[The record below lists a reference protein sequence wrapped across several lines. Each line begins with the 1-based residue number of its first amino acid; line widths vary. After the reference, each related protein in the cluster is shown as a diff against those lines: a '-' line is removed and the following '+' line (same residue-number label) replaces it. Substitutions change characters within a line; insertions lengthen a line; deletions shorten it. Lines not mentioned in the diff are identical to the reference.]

1 MIRRPPRSTR
11 TDTLFPYTTLFRSG
25 IPSRSII
32 ITDIY
37 KEVSKPLVK
46 YRNEK
51 TPRFNP
57 DMMAQIK
64 AAVERKI
71 RATKPT
77 LIACSDPVAL
87 GLFMNWDQRS
97 ATIDKTR
104 GGVYDYDGIKVI
116 IVTPITA
123 INRQFDE
130 RMLKDDDGE
139 DIQSEPY
146 RIKNGAWIL
155 SRDWEKVGRY
165 YQGKQIGRA
174 SCR

>member
-1 MIRRPPRSTR
+1 
-11 TDTLFPYTTLFRSG
+11 
-25 IPSRSII
+25 
-32 ITDIY
+32 
-37 KEVSKPLVK
+37 
-46 YRNEK
+46 
-51 TPRFNP
+51 
-57 DMMAQIK
+57 MMAQIK

-165 YQGKQIGRA
+165 YQGKQRRSEEHTSELQSLMRISYAVFCLKKKKRTTINI
-174 SCR
+174 SNTTNNETK

>member
-1 MIRRPPRSTR
+1 
-11 TDTLFPYTTLFRSG
+11 
-25 IPSRSII
+25 
-32 ITDIY
+32 
-37 KEVSKPLVK
+37 
-46 YRNEK
+46 
-51 TPRFNP
+51 
-57 DMMAQIK
+57 MMAQIK

-130 RMLKDDDGE
+130 RSEEHTSELQSLMRISYAVFCLKKKTK
-139 DIQSEPY
+139 ST
-146 RIKNGAWIL
+146 RTKKVIK
-155 SRDWEKVGRY
+155 ETYK
-165 YQGKQIGRA
+165 
-174 SCR
+174 

>member
-1 MIRRPPRSTR
+1 
-11 TDTLFPYTTLFRSG
+11 
-25 IPSRSII
+25 
-32 ITDIY
+32 
-37 KEVSKPLVK
+37 
-46 YRNEK
+46 
-51 TPRFNP
+51 
-57 DMMAQIK
+57 MMAQIK

-123 INRQFDE
+123 INRQLDE
-130 RMLKDDDGE
+130 RMLKDRSKE
-139 DIQSEPY
+139 HTSELQSLM
-146 RIKNGAWIL
+146 RISYAVFCLK
-155 SRDWEKVGRY
+155 K
-165 YQGKQIGRA
+165 KKT
-174 SCR
+174 

>member
-1 MIRRPPRSTR
+1 MVNKHPVPFLYLTTTFRAIQFSLPPFNAITS
-11 TDTLFPYTTLFRSG
+11 LVV
-25 IPSRSII
+25 IPSRTII

-46 YRNEK
+46 YLNEK

-64 AAVERKI
+64 AAVERKT

-139 DIQSEPY
+139 DMQSEPK
-146 RIKNGAWIL
+146 RK
-155 SRDWEKVGRY
+155 
-165 YQGKQIGRA
+165 
-174 SCR
+174 

>member
-1 MIRRPPRSTR
+1 
-11 TDTLFPYTTLFRSG
+11 
-25 IPSRSII
+25 
-32 ITDIY
+32 
-37 KEVSKPLVK
+37 
-46 YRNEK
+46 
-51 TPRFNP
+51 
-57 DMMAQIK
+57 MMAQIK

-146 RIKNGAWIL
+146 RIKNGALIL

-165 YQGKQIGRA
+165 YQGKQRRLPPFEYSVTRTIDDLFAARDWLLQRSEEHTSELQSLMRISYA
-174 SCR
+174 VFCLKTKHKTTTRN

>member
-1 MIRRPPRSTR
+1 
-11 TDTLFPYTTLFRSG
+11 
-25 IPSRSII
+25 
-32 ITDIY
+32 
-37 KEVSKPLVK
+37 
-46 YRNEK
+46 
-51 TPRFNP
+51 
-57 DMMAQIK
+57 
-64 AAVERKI
+64 
-71 RATKPT
+71 
-77 LIACSDPVAL
+77 
-87 GLFMNWDQRS
+87 MNWDQRS

-165 YQGKQIGRA
+165 YQGKQRRLPPFEY
-174 SCR
+174 SVTRSEEHTSELQSLMR

>member
-11 TDTLFPYTTLFRSG
+11 TDTLFPYTALFR
-25 IPSRSII
+25 
-32 ITDIY
+32 T
-37 KEVSKPLVK
+37 
-46 YRNEK
+46 
-51 TPRFNP
+51 
-57 DMMAQIK
+57 AQIK

-139 DIQSEPY
+139 DIQSE
-146 RIKNGAWIL
+146 
-155 SRDWEKVGRY
+155 
-165 YQGKQIGRA
+165 
-174 SCR
+174 